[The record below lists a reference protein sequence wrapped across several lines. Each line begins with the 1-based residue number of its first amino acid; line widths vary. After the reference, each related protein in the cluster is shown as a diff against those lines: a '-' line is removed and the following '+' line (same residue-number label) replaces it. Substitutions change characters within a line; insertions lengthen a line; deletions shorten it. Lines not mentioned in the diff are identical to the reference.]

1 MPKQNPY
8 LIKENYKKVEE
19 VREIDNKYEIPTL
32 EEFMN
37 SYEGSVNYA
46 DLNSDDIGTP
56 KGYGPVFGRG
66 GGSSSGSS
74 RDKGGFAGI
83 SDGHLFSMRYSNE
96 SLDEAIVFATKTTVK
111 GVAAVSLATA
121 TGGLAPFVG
130 GGI

>member
-1 MPKQNPY
+1 MVNENQY

-56 KGYGPVFGRG
+56 KGYGPVFGGG

-74 RDKGGFAGI
+74 LGR
-83 SDGHLFSMRYSNE
+83 
-96 SLDEAIVFATKTTVK
+96 
-111 GVAAVSLATA
+111 
-121 TGGLAPFVG
+121 
-130 GGI
+130 